1 MPAYSYTAIT
11 DTGIKKKGILSANS
25 EREARRLVKDLQL
38 TPLKIYESKDLGKAL
53 KIKNKDIVIMTR
65 QLATLLEANTPI
77 VDAIEITANQLT
89 NKNLV
94 YILFN
99 LKEDIIQ
106 GKRLGNSM
114 KKYPGVFSDTY
125 TSMVSAGDASG
136 NLDKV
141 FTRLADYL
149 EESSSIRQKVVSA
162 LTYPI
167 ILIGF
172 SLVVIISLLAFVL
185 PKVISQFIKAGAEL
199 PFITKLLLGI
209 SNNIITISLI
219 LLCLGVGIY
228 YSYKNYVKDKK
239 NKINVHKKILN
250 IPLIG
255 NFILDSEL
263 ERFSSTMELLLASGT
278 NLDVALEECS
288 KIFNNKYKN
297 P

>member
-114 KKYPGVFSDTY
+114 KKYPGVFSDAY

-209 SNNIITISLI
+209 SNNIIPI
-219 LLCLGVGIY
+219 LLI
-228 YSYKNYVKDKK
+228 
-239 NKINVHKKILN
+239 
-250 IPLIG
+250 
-255 NFILDSEL
+255 
-263 ERFSSTMELLLASGT
+263 
-278 NLDVALEECS
+278 
-288 KIFNNKYKN
+288 
-297 P
+297 

>member
-11 DTGIKKKGILSANS
+11 DTGIKKKGILSADS

-38 TPLKIYESKDLGKAL
+38 TPLKVHESKDLGKVL

-209 SNNIITISLI
+209 S
-219 LLCLGVGIY
+219 
-228 YSYKNYVKDKK
+228 
-239 NKINVHKKILN
+239 
-250 IPLIG
+250 
-255 NFILDSEL
+255 
-263 ERFSSTMELLLASGT
+263 
-278 NLDVALEECS
+278 
-288 KIFNNKYKN
+288 
-297 P
+297 